1 MAFMSPLAVLSVR
14 LISKCKHAYTLNY
27 DGDHG
32 SIAPAK
38 H

>member
-1 MAFMSPLAVLSVR
+1 MLTAWLSGWQCGSVTGKR
-14 LISKCKHAYTLNY
+14 KHAYTLNY